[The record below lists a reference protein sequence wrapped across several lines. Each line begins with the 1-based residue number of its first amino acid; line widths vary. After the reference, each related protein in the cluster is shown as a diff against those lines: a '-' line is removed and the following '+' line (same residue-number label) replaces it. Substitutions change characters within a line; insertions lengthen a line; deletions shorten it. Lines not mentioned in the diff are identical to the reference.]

1 MQTINQILATQLP
14 YSQAELNK
22 KIMSFIDLTTL
33 EGADTKEKVIALCEK
48 AKQHQTAAICVY
60 PTFAKLAREQL
71 KDTNIRTACVA
82 GAFPSGQSPI
92 HIKTAEVSYAVEQG
106 AQEIDMVISRGTF
119 LEGDYATVGA
129 EIKAIR
135 DACNIGTDEDI
146 STTLNAG
153 VRASD
158 ETCNAGADVHVRANN
173 ETRRG
178 EARLAHD
185 SICLK
190 VILET
195 GELKTPENIKLAS
208 EIAIAN
214 INDGDFIKTSTG
226 KVSENATPE
235 AAFVMLHAI
244 KTEYEKTGKKIGFKP
259 AGGVSTP
266 AEAEVYVKLVFA
278 ILGEKWL
285 TPKLFRIGASRLVD
299 ALVGANSTSAY

>member
-1 MQTINQILATQLP
+1 
-14 YSQAELNK
+14 
-22 KIMSFIDLTTL
+22 
-33 EGADTKEKVIALCEK
+33 
-48 AKQHQTAAICVY
+48 VY
-60 PTFAKLAREQL
+60 PPFAKLARKQL
-71 KDTNIRTACVA
+71 KDTNIQTACVA

-92 HIKTAEVSYAVEQG
+92 HIKIAEVAYAIEQG

-135 DACNIGTDEDI
+135 EVCT
-146 STTLNAG
+146 STSL
-153 VRASD
+153 SD
-158 ETCNAGADVHVRANN
+158 RCADVERSRN
-173 ETRRG
+173 
-178 EARLAHD
+178 ART
-185 SICLK
+185 CLK

-226 KVSENATPE
+226 KVSVNATPE

-266 AEAEVYVKLVFA
+266 AEAEVYVKLVYA
-278 ILGEKWL
+278 ILGEEWL

-299 ALVGANSTSAY
+299 ALTGTNSTSAY

>member
-1 MQTINQILATQLP
+1 MKTLDQILATPLP
-14 YSQAELNK
+14 YTQAEISQM
-22 KIMSFIDLTTL
+22 IMSFIDLTTL
-33 EGADTKEKVIALCEK
+33 EGTDKREKILALCNK

-60 PTFAKLAREQL
+60 PPFAKLVSEQL

-92 HIKTAEVSYAVEQG
+92 EVKTKEVEWTVKQG

-119 LEGDYATVGA
+119 LEGDYTTVGA

-135 DACNIGTDEDI
+135 EACGN
-146 STTLNAG
+146 SFFNHK
-153 VRASD
+153 VR
-158 ETCNAGADVHVRANN
+158 
-173 ETRRG
+173 
-178 EARLAHD
+178 
-185 SICLK
+185 LK

-195 GELKTPENIKLAS
+195 GELQTLENIKLAS

-214 INDGDFIKTSTG
+214 INDHDFIKTSTG
-226 KVSENATPE
+226 KTSVNATPE
-235 AAFVMLHAI
+235 AAFVMLNAI
-244 KTEYEKTGKKIGFKP
+244 KEEYEKTGKKIGFKP

-266 AEAEVYVKLVFA
+266 EDAEIYMKLVYG

-299 ALVGANSTSAY
+299 ALVGVQSTQSY